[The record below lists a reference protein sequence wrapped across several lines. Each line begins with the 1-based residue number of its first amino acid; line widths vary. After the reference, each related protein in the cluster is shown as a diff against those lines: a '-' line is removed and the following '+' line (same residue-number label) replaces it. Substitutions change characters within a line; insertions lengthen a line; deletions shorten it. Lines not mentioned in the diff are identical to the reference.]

1 MMLLKIFAYDKFV
14 TKVNDID
21 TSRFVLKTKY
31 TADKSDLK
39 KKISDTDNKIPDTSR
54 LVKKQSIMLKLVK

>member
-1 MMLLKIFAYDKFV
+1 MMLLKIFAYDNIV

-21 TSRFVLKTKY
+21 TSGFVLKTKY

>member
-21 TSRFVLKTKY
+21 TSGFVLKTKY

-39 KKISDTDNKIPDTSR
+39 KKISDTDNKIPDTTR

>member
-1 MMLLKIFAYDKFV
+1 MLLKIFAYDNIV

-21 TSRFVLKTKY
+21 TSGFVLKTKY